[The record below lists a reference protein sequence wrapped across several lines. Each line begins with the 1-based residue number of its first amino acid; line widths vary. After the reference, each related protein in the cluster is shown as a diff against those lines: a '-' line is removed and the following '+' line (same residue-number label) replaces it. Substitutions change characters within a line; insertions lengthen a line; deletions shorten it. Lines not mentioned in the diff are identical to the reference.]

1 MVSDYKEAKLLIY
14 FKTNKN
20 RKLNKTIQII
30 ATETKIINIKN
41 IRAHQ
46 TPKIKQCKDLIAH

>member
-30 ATETKIINIKN
+30 ATGTKIINIKN

-46 TPKIKQCKDLIAH
+46 TPKIK